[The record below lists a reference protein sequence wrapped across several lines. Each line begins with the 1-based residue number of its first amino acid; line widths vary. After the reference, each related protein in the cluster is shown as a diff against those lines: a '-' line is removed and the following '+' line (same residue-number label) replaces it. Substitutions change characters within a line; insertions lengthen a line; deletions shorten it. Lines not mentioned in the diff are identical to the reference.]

1 MIVAY
6 GTASIRGAAKYEN
19 GVPRISTVNV
29 ALFWPDGKRELM
41 WSPVDVRGNFLLEGI
56 PAGSY
61 WLELRAYSPEF
72 QRMVRARKQVQVA
85 DSEAIDVT
93 LMLDLSAAPAK
104 TGP

>member
-1 MIVAY
+1 LASSEIDRY
-6 GTASIRGAAKYEN
+6 GKLHITETVKKSTK
-19 GVPRISTVNV
+19 VSTVNV

-41 WSPVDVRGNFLLEGI
+41 WSPIDVRGNFLLEGI

-85 DSEAIDVT
+85 DGAAIEVLLT
-93 LMLDLSAAPAK
+93 LI
-104 TGP
+104 